1 MFIGHYGPSFAIKAL
16 DTRLPL
22 WLLFLAVQLV
32 DIVWAALVL
41 AGVEHVRIV
50 PGITATNP
58 LDLYY
63 MPYTHSL
70 IAALVWAAAAGA
82 AWRIGPGVRGRRAAV
97 LLLALA
103 VFSHWLLDLLVHRPD
118 LPLYDDTLKVGL
130 GLWDFPALAF
140 ALEAGLLF
148 GGMYFYLR
156 VTRPAA
162 RGGAPGLVAFGLV
175 MLALQAAVF
184 FGPPPAS
191 TRQLALTALFSYFGF
206 AVVAGWLERKRLP
219 PAPQGTA

>member
-1 MFIGHYGPSFAIKAL
+1 MFVGHYGPSFALKAIES
-16 DTRLPL
+16 RIPL

-32 DIVWAALVL
+32 DVAWAVLVL
-41 AGVEHVRIV
+41 AGIEKVRIV

-70 IAALVWAAAAGA
+70 VAALLWAAAGA
-82 AWRIGPGVRGRRAAV
+82 VAWRIRAGRGRWVPALLVAA
-97 LLLALA
+97 A

-118 LPLYDDTLKVGL
+118 LPLYDNTAKVGL
-130 GLWDFPALAF
+130 GLWNFPATAF

-148 GGMYFYLR
+148 GGMFLYFR
-156 VTRPAA
+156 ATRARAA
-162 RGGAPGLVAFGLV
+162 GGRYGMIAFGVV
-175 MLALQAAVF
+175 MLALQASVF

-191 TRQLALTALFSYFGF
+191 AQQLALTALFSYLAFA
-206 AVVAGWLERKRLP
+206 AVVYWLERKRA
-219 PAPQGTA
+219 PARAERAP